1 VIKIEESVEFVIPR
15 PSLWL
20 VLHPGLPD
28 GCMSGQRMVRGLELE
43 YEEEKIQLVC
53 SMPLKIRI

>member
-28 GCMSGQRMVRGLELE
+28 GCMSGQRMVRGLE